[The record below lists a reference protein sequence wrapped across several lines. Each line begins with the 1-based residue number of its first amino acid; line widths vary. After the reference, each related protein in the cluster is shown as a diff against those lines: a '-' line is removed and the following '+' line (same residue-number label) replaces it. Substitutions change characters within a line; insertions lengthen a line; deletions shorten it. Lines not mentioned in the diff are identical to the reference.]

1 MNRRIFGIVIAASV
15 LVSCDDTTDLPDS
28 ESLLPGWLDVRLT
41 AAPENSEGLL
51 FEVVGGPVDSVSS
64 QNYTVFSSAPA
75 PEQVRVLLVGELANE
90 VVARVWVPD
99 PSAVGQYRAVLEQA
113 AAGEGFGQQP
123 ALDYSLKVEAAAAR

>member
-1 MNRRIFGIVIAASV
+1 MNRRIFGIAIAASV

-75 PEQVRVLLVGELANE
+75 PEQVRVLLVGALANE

-99 PSAVGQYRAVLEQA
+99 PSAVGQYHAVLEQA

-123 ALDYSLKVEAAAAR
+123 ALDYSLKVEAAAGR